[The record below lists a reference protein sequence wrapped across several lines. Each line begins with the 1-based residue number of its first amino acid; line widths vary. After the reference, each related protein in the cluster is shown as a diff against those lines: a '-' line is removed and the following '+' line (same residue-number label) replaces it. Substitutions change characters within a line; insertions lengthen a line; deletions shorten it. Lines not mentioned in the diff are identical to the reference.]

1 LIRAFGVEAAL
12 GTLAQ
17 LTQGVIGLAL
27 LLVAHSVGF
36 SVTTGAV
43 AVAAYALGM
52 SVGRPVQGRLLDR
65 ISAPS
70 VIVACGVGHGACYVL
85 LAVAAHQRL
94 AVLFV
99 VAGFFAG
106 LTLPPIAT
114 QMRAAWPANSAESDV
129 ARVFAAITMLQTV
142 SVLIA
147 PVLFTIVQVAWTP
160 TAAMLVV
167 AGVSAVCTVAF
178 GLVCISVPVH
188 AGRRARRY
196 VALLLGTALIGAV
209 TGSLEVVAPA
219 LAIGAGY
226 PRVAGPL
233 ATVATIGT
241 LVGALVAMRRT
252 VSAYVALSLQVVG
265 AVVLLVPSSLVVAG
279 IGLVVLGLGVTPT
292 LALLSTAVSRRAGG
306 TAESFGWQSTALGLG
321 VVGGSAGAGSLASV
335 SAHLSALPC
344 LVGALG
350 TLLLAARSHFWRPV
364 AVYRV

>member
-1 LIRAFGVEAAL
+1 LIRKFGIEAAL

-27 LLVAHSVGF
+27 LLVAHSAGF
-36 SVTTGAV
+36 SVATGAV

-52 SVGRPVQGRLLDR
+52 AVGRPAQGRALDR
-65 ISAPS
+65 LSAAS
-70 VIVACGVGHGACYVL
+70 VIVGCGVGHGLFYVL
-85 LAVAAHQRL
+85 LAMLAHQRL

-99 VAGFFAG
+99 GASFFAG

-114 QMRAAWPANSAESDV
+114 QMRAAWPVGHAPSEIP
-129 ARVFAAITMLQTV
+129 RVFATITMVQTL

-147 PVLFTIVQVAWTP
+147 PVLFTVVQVAWTP

-167 AGVSAVCTVAF
+167 AELSAVCTIAF
-178 GLVCISVPVH
+178 GLVCVSAPLT
-188 AGRRARRY
+188 ARRGTRY
-196 VALLLGTALIGAV
+196 LSLLIGTAAVGAV

-219 LAIGAGY
+219 FAISAGH
-226 PRVAGPL
+226 PGLAGPL

-241 LVGALVAMRRT
+241 LVGALIAMRRS
-252 VSAYVALSLQVVG
+252 VSAHVALSLQVVG

-279 IGLVVLGLGVTPT
+279 IGLVVLGLGITPT

-321 VVGGSAGAGSLASV
+321 VTGGSALAGSLVSV
-335 SAHLSALPC
+335 GAHLTALPC

-350 TLLLAARSHFWRPV
+350 TLLVARQLVVVPV
-364 AVYRV
+364 AAAEPA